1 MGIMDLFKATENKAL
16 KEEVQK
22 LKQVLTPEHQSILEL
37 QEQINS
43 LNQTNC
49 LLQNKNIELNNI
61 LFNLQQQINLKKNE
75 IIQLDDELLFQS
87 FSLYKPMYDFASS
100 ELYKEKLE
108 SIRNKQKYM
117 IKNKTAVSF
126 YDGWTVDGSKA
137 KGRKMTN
144 DNIKQIL
151 RCFNTDCENAIDKVK
166 FNNIESMKNRINTS
180 FRTLNSLNST
190 NRVSITI
197 QYLNLKLEELSLA
210 YEYQKKKQEEK
221 EEEKRRKEELRE
233 QEKVK
238 KEIEEARKN
247 ITKDKNHY
255 SKALEELLIT
265 ISNETDKEKLDALM
279 EKKVDIEKHLNEIE
293 EKLKDIDYRES
304 NQKAGY
310 VYVISNIGSF
320 GPDVYKIGM
329 TRRLEPLERIKELS
343 DASVPFNFDVH
354 ALIFTEDAP
363 ALEYALHKAFENNRL
378 NMVNQRREFFK
389 VPLESIKEVIL
400 KNYDKTV
407 EFVSIPTAEQYRESQ
422 KILENLQYK

>member
-1 MGIMDLFKATENKAL
+1 MDLFKATENKAL
-16 KEEVQK
+16 KEEIQK
-22 LKQVLTPEHQSILEL
+22 LKQLLTPEQQNIITL
-37 QEQINS
+37 QEKFNA
-43 LNQTNC
+43 LNAEYTF
-49 LLQNKNIELNNI
+49 LQNKKMELVNQYLMMEKEI
-61 LFNLQQQINLKKNE
+61 DLKKKE
-75 IIQLDDELLFQS
+75 LIQLDDELLFQS
-87 FSLYKPMYDFASS
+87 FSLYKPMFDFASS
-100 ELYKEKLE
+100 ELYKDRLE
-108 SIRNKQKYM
+108 FIRYKQKQM
-117 IKNKTAVSF
+117 IKDKTAVSF

-137 KGRKMTN
+137 KGKKMMN
-144 DNIKQIL
+144 DNIKQVL
-151 RCFNTDCENAIDKVK
+151 RCFNTDCDNAIDKVK
-166 FNNIESMKNRINTS
+166 FNNFESMKTRINTS
-180 FRTLNSLNST
+180 FRTLNSLNAT
-190 NRVSITI
+190 NRLSLTNA
-197 QYLNLKLEELSLA
+197 YLNLKLEELSLA
-210 YEYQKKKQEEK
+210 YEYQRKRQEEK
-221 EEEKRRKEELRE
+221 EEEKRRKEELKE

-265 ISNETDKEKLDALM
+265 LENEVDVEKINNLM
-279 EKKVDIEKHLNEIE
+279 QKKIDIENHLNEIE

-329 TRRLEPLERIKELS
+329 TRRLDPLERIKELS

-389 VPLESIKEVIL
+389 VPLENIKEVIL

-407 EFVSIPTAEQYRESQ
+407 EFITTPTAEQYRESQ
-422 KILENLQYK
+422 KILENIQNN